1 MTTLLRRAA
10 VLLATATAA
19 AGLALP
25 ASATAPTATAGQ
37 AAAPLSCPGVV
48 GVCALN
54 VAGVFRI
61 ITSGEP
67 YLAPPVVA
75 AVNQTP
81 EPWCFFSAPGFNGD
95 RREVAPQESVEDF
108 GFHVQSARPGPC
120 TWS

>member
-25 ASATAPTATAGQ
+25 ASATAPTTAAAQ
-37 AAAPLSCPGVV
+37 AAAPLPCPRILA
-48 GVCALN
+48 VCAFN
-54 VAGVFRI
+54 AAGELRI
-61 ITSGEP
+61 ITRAEP
-67 YLAPPVVA
+67 YIVPPVVR

-81 EPWCFFSAPGFNGD
+81 EVWCFFSEPGFNGD
-95 RREVAPQESVEDF
+95 RREVAPQETVEDF
-108 GFHVQSARPGPC
+108 GYQVHSARPGPC